1 MKYELFNEDFITGVN
16 RLKDNSIDLVIAD
29 PPYCLGKDYGNN
41 SDKKKPE
48 EFLKWT
54 QKWILSLLPK
64 IKETG
69 SLYIFTI
76 WQFSSK
82 NFVFLKKHTIMINE
96 IIWNRRVPSMGGTRK
111 FSAVHDNIGF
121 FVKSKKYFFDL
132 DPIRMPYD
140 SETKK
145 ARTRSLLETNG

>member
-16 RLKDNSIDLVIAD
+16 RLKDYSIDLVIAD

-64 IKETG
+64 IKEPEQQ
-69 SLYIFTI
+69 Y
-76 WQFSSK
+76 
-82 NFVFLKKHTIMINE
+82 
-96 IIWNRRVPSMGGTRK
+96 
-111 FSAVHDNIGF
+111 
-121 FVKSKKYFFDL
+121 
-132 DPIRMPYD
+132 
-140 SETKK
+140 
-145 ARTRSLLETNG
+145 